1 VASFGSGIVFKS
13 KITNKNNLCYLTLCL
28 FRMTSQVAIYGILIF
43 YCPRTKYLQEFG
55 CVL

>member
-28 FRMTSQVAIYGILIF
+28 FRMTSQVAI
-43 YCPRTKYLQEFG
+43 CRMR
-55 CVL
+55 